1 MIDAPESN
9 EAAATSKSQDQPH
22 SSDLNQTRTESD
34 IERIS
39 SSLAR
44 LSSTSIDGLEGFT
57 SELLELQKFLKAEVE
72 RVQGDIESALAGIKI
87 ITETIAPFRVS
98 VTAPAPS
105 VANARVVRS
114 GVATWPKAS

>member
-1 MIDAPESN
+1 MDVPESN
-9 EAAATSKSQDQPH
+9 EAAITSRSQQQAH

-34 IERIS
+34 IEHIS

-44 LSSTSIDGLEGFT
+44 LSSTSIEGLEGFT
-57 SELLELQKFLKAEVE
+57 SELLELQKFLKIEVE
-72 RVQGDIESALAGIKI
+72 RVHEHIESALAGIKI
-87 ITETIAPFRVS
+87 ITEIIAPFRAS
-98 VTAPAPS
+98 VTSPAPS